1 MNYELGRKIKSISR
15 LFLRLP
21 AEASA
26 KEGGYSRGNPFFWI
40 ASLAFAMTIVFWGS
54 VNHADASGLV
64 KAPNNFGMV
73 GYWSMEDGKGT
84 KATDFSGK
92 GNIGTLTNM
101 DAATDWVTGKIG
113 KALDFD
119 GTNDYV
125 DMGTAARVIPASTA
139 FSLSW
144 WDQVGSSPSSFEGL
158 FAFAT
163 GSKHLLVYRDGTDLY
178 VTPHDGTNAVKFS
191 SVPSLSI
198 PNVWHHWVIVG
209 TAGGESHTVGD
220 YTLYIDGA
228 SQAAAGT
235 SGTGSNASQINYIGH
250 DGFDATW
257 KGLIDEVRI
266 YNRALSSTEVAALYA
281 KTSQALIK
289 NSSRGLVAHWTFEE
303 GTGTATS
310 DKTGNG
316 NTGTLTNGPTWS
328 AGKFGKGLS
337 FDGSD
342 DYVNVGANEA
352 INSAGSFTLSAWI
365 NPTSFADYR
374 TILVEG
380 VGGGYSSGYR
390 MLIDTNAK
398 LTCQTGDSNAST
410 QPSSASIS
418 VGVWSHVSC
427 VWNGTNKTWYING
440 AQDSTSAATYNR
452 DVSPAAYIG
461 RSTTASNYPFYGSID
476 DVRIYNRALSA
487 QEVSNLYNSSGEAL
501 GILNRAHRDTLT
513 SGLVG
518 YWSFDG
524 PTMTTATSSDSS
536 GQGNHGTL
544 TGGPTRTIG
553 VLGQAM
559 KFDGTDDHVSL
570 GNTITGLEGTHT
582 SVSSWIKLD
591 PAFADRGE
599 IFNASTNGSSG
610 NGIDFAVLADKHV
623 RFYNYN
629 ASGGYLDSST
639 ILSTNIWYHLVGV
652 YEQDTSLK
660 IYINGVQDA
669 TMGTNSANSGLGS
682 TYAIGKS
689 ILLGTP
695 FKGSIDEVRLY
706 NRTLTAGEVLQLY
719 NQGK

>member
-1 MNYELGRKIKSISR
+1 MNFQFSIFPPKADPPRADNFQKKTIKFLVFSL
-15 LFLRLP
+15 LFL
-21 AEASA
+21 
-26 KEGGYSRGNPFFWI
+26 Y
-40 ASLAFAMTIVFWGS
+40 FAGCNTTQ
-54 VNHADASGLV
+54 ASGLV
-64 KAPNNFGMV
+64 KAPNNLGLV
-73 GYWSMEDGKGT
+73 YYASMEEGKGAT
-84 KATDFSGK
+84 VTDFSGR
-92 GNIGTLTNM
+92 GNIGTMTNM
-101 DAATDWVTGKIG
+101 DPSADWVTGKIG

-209 TAGGESHTVGD
+209 AAGGESHTAGD

-235 SGTGSNASQINYIGH
+235 SGTGSSASQINYIGH

-281 KTSQALIK
+281 KTSQAVIK

-303 GTGTATS
+303 GTGTATA

-316 NTGTLTNGPTWS
+316 NTGTLGAVTFVNGKY
-328 AGKFGKGLS
+328 GK
-337 FDGSD
+337 
-342 DYVNVGANEA
+342 A
-352 INSAGSFTLSAWI
+352 INSTGVNNAVVITSSTSISPSTFTYSWWFKHV
-365 NPTSFADYR
+365 S
-374 TILVEG
+374 
-380 VGGGYSSGYR
+380 GGGGGAYSRIFSRTSYA
-390 MLIDTNAK
+390 LDIAID
-398 LTCQTGDSNAST
+398 AST
-410 QPSSASIS
+410 GAMKIYP
-418 VGVWSHVSC
+418 GWSNFDYILPFDTWTYLALSYD
-427 VWNGTNKTWYING
+427 GTNVRLYADGVLQSTLAKSITLAGDQYIMSTWG
-440 AQDSTSAATYNR
+440 GSEAAKG
-452 DVSPAAYIG
+452 VV
-461 RSTTASNYPFYGSID
+461 D

-544 TGGPTRTIG
+544 TNGPTKVIG
-553 VLGQAM
+553 VLGQALR
-559 KFDGTDDHVSL
+559 FDGTDDRIVASSP
-570 GNTITGLEGTHT
+570 TGLGYGTGDFSWFAWIKPERINDSYEMIWAQGSGGIPYLAINNSSLHFYLSGIYETTASYITANIWQHVGVMRSGGVMTLYKDGVAYGST
-582 SVSSWIKLD
+582 STQSGSISSPDFGYVSSY
-591 PAFADRGE
+591 G
-599 IFNASTNGSSG
+599 
-610 NGIDFAVLADKHV
+610 
-623 RFYNYN
+623 
-629 ASGGYLDSST
+629 SGGA
-639 ILSTNIWYHLVGV
+639 H
-652 YEQDTSLK
+652 
-660 IYINGVQDA
+660 A
-669 TMGTNSANSGLGS
+669 
-682 TYAIGKS
+682 
-689 ILLGTP
+689 
-695 FKGSIDEVRLY
+695 FKGNIDEVRVY
-706 NRTLTAGEVLQLY
+706 NRALSASEVLQLY
-719 NQGK
+719 AQGK